1 MDRGNVQTQGGRV
14 NVSKQKRKT
23 AHGIRR
29 PHAPALI
36 LLHQLESSIDDTR
49 TSRLGKLVEEL
60 DVLRREPLVLAVAL
74 DHVEPISI
82 GGRLAPEVVR
92 AALDDLAPGKPLE
105 DLLAR
110 DARHAPLLGAW
121 REIGAEHAVAIDDEH
136 DTVAIAEFGRM
147 DDVPESFLESEMDA
161 PETRLEP

>member
-74 DHVEPISI
+74 EHVDPI
-82 GGRLAPEVVR
+82 GRRLPSEVVR
-92 AALDDLAPGKPLE
+92 TALDDLAPGKPKNTDTAKRSALPYSSILQNTRIRWGEE
-105 DLLAR
+105 DGKRDCSVNFVPMKKGFHLLRAK
-110 DARHAPLLGAW
+110 
-121 REIGAEHAVAIDDEH
+121 
-136 DTVAIAEFGRM
+136 TK
-147 DDVPESFLESEMDA
+147 
-161 PETRLEP
+161 